1 MKYPTAPSGSNP
13 VPSKGAPK
21 PTNASI
27 APATSC
33 GQFPIA
39 TGPLRS
45 PNSHPMKTMPL
56 PKRHS
61 IGDQSSVIGDRP
73 LLGDGEG
80 ALDFI
85 AGNNMSR
92 KMRKTRK
99 IPDWEFEAEVY

>member
-27 APATSC
+27 APATSR

-56 PKRHS
+56 SKRHS
-61 IGDQSSVIGDRP
+61 IPDQRCYGGDTGVSACGQQGERGH
-73 LLGDGEG
+73 LGHCD
-80 ALDFI
+80 
-85 AGNNMSR
+85 AGPAVDVVA
-92 KMRKTRK
+92 
-99 IPDWEFEAEVY
+99 I